1 MTRRPVRLS
10 DVALAAETS
19 AKTASRVI
27 NGDPRVSAETRQRVE
42 EAVVSLGYRVDLLAR
57 SLRRGVDDTIG
68 VIVESIADPF
78 FAAVISEIELAAL
91 GRGLNVIVT
100 SNRRLPNRE
109 AAIIDSL
116 QQRRVAG
123 LIITP
128 HNSDL
133 AYLGSTETPVVFVDR
148 HPRSFSADVVTF
160 DDRGGARTAVRHLL
174 RHGHRRVAFVSD
186 DLEIETSRN
195 RYAGY
200 VDALQE
206 AGLSVVPEL
215 VATDCTDATNARART
230 AEFLDLDEPPTAI
243 FSARSETSL
252 GVVKVLHHRRRTDV
266 AMVSFGDFALADVLS
281 PCSSSPRSSWGVW
294 RPSVFS
300 PGSTATAASRSTRSS
315 PCAWFPAG
323 PVRSSPLAARS
334 AGVWTRLTIPFS
346 TARPRSARSGQGPY
360 TGWLGG
366 ATCLVAGPAVTAD
379 DEDPSCRPRVRPRQA

>member
-91 GRGLNVIVT
+91 SRGLNVIVT
-100 SNRRLPNRE
+100 SNRRVPNRE
-109 AAIIDSL
+109 AAIVDGL

-148 HPRSFSADVVTF
+148 HPRSFPADVVTF
-160 DDRGGARTAVRHLL
+160 DDRGGARTAVRNLL

-195 RYAGY
+195 RHAGY

-215 VATDCTDATNARART
+215 VATDCADAASARART
-230 AEFLDLDEPPTAI
+230 AEFLNLDEPPTAI

-252 GVVKVLHHRRRTDV
+252 GVVKVLHDRRRTDV

-281 PCSSSPRSSWGVW
+281 PAITVLEQSPELLGRLAAQRLFARLDGDRSEPVNTVIPV
-294 RPSVFS
+294 RLVAR
-300 PGSTATAASRSTRSS
+300 GSGEVV
-315 PCAWFPAG
+315 PAG
-323 PVRSSPLAARS
+323 SPDGT
-334 AGVWTRLTIPFS
+334 GVDTHDDPILN
-346 TARPRSARSGQGPY
+346 GQ
-360 TGWLGG
+360 
-366 ATCLVAGPAVTAD
+366 A
-379 DEDPSCRPRVRPRQA
+379 

>member
-1 MTRRPVRLS
+1 MLRKPVRLS
-10 DVALAAETS
+10 DVALAAATS

-42 EAVVSLGYRVDLLAR
+42 EAVARLGYRVDLLAR

-78 FAAVISEIELAAL
+78 FAAVISEIEIAAL
-91 GRGLNVIVT
+91 RRGLNVIVT

-109 AAIIDSL
+109 AAIVDGL

-128 HNSDL
+128 HTSDL
-133 AYLGSTETPVVFVDR
+133 SYLASTETPVVFVDR
-148 HPRSFSADVVTF
+148 HPRNFPADVVTF

-174 RHGHRRVAFVSD
+174 RYGHQRVAFVSD

-195 RYAGY
+195 RHAGY

-206 AGLSVVPEL
+206 AGIPVAAEL
-215 VATDCTDATNARART
+215 VATGCPDASSARART
-230 AEFLDLDEPPTAI
+230 CEFLDLDEPPTAI

-252 GVVKVLHHRRRTDV
+252 GVVKVLHDRKRTDI

-281 PCSSSPRSSWGVW
+281 PAITVLEQSPELLGR
-294 RPSVFS
+294 
-300 PGSTATAASRSTRSS
+300 
-315 PCAWFPAG
+315 
-323 PVRSSPLAARS
+323 LAAERLFARLDGDDS
-334 AGVWTRLTIPFS
+334 DPVNTVIPLRLVPRGSGEMLPGGNPDAAGGV
-346 TARPRSARSGQGPY
+346 
-360 TGWLGG
+360 G
-366 ATCLVAGPAVTAD
+366 A
-379 DEDPSCRPRVRPRQA
+379 

>member
-1 MTRRPVRLS
+1 MTKKLVRLS

-42 EAVVSLGYRVDLLAR
+42 EAVVRLGYRVDLLAR

-91 GRGLNVIVT
+91 RRGLNVIVA

-109 AAIIDSL
+109 VAIVDSL

-128 HNSDL
+128 HTAELSYL
-133 AYLGSTETPVVFVDR
+133 ASTPTPVVFVDR
-148 HPRSFSADVVTF
+148 HPRNFPADVVVF

-174 RHGHRRVAFVSD
+174 RHGHQRVAFVSD

-195 RYAGY
+195 RHAGY

-206 AGLSVVPEL
+206 AGIAVDPAII
-215 VATDCTDATNARART
+215 ATDCADGTMARVRT
-230 AEFLDLDEPPTAI
+230 SQFLDLDEPPTAI

-252 GVVKVLHHRRRTDV
+252 GVVKVLHDRGRTDI

-281 PCSSSPRSSWGVW
+281 PAITVLEHSPELLGRLAAERLFVRLDGDHSDPVNTVIPL
-294 RPSVFS
+294 RLVPR
-300 PGSTATAASRSTRSS
+300 GSGEIVAVGMPATANGVRAVGH
-315 PCAWFPAG
+315 PAG
-323 PVRSSPLAARS
+323 ALS
-334 AGVWTRLTIPFS
+334 RLN
-346 TARPRSARSGQGPY
+346 A
-360 TGWLGG
+360 
-366 ATCLVAGPAVTAD
+366 
-379 DEDPSCRPRVRPRQA
+379 PRVV